1 MESNVYLE
9 ARREWDE
16 RYADL
21 VLGKRNW
28 QIAAGG
34 LLVLGLILASGMV
47 WLSERSRYIPSVVE
61 VDKLG
66 YALTVPQPLTPVAL
80 PDVTAR
86 MERYEIAAF
95 IRDARSVTS
104 DAQVEHQTLNAL
116 LARTRGAAD
125 RFLDEYY
132 HSDNFSHNPFKVA
145 EKQTV
150 SVQIDSIL
158 QLSPRSYQVRWTEQQ
173 RDLNG
178 VAIGSPSHWEAALET
193 EIVSPSSDEAIVSNP
208 LGFCVTQILDRTARL
223 GRQTI
228 RVGGRPMRR
237 IVMTGAFALALTL
250 DACAAKQSPTPTPP
264 PLNLVT
270 EAEPKAEA
278 PPALPTP
285 AQILA
290 AQPPEVRQAIK
301 EHDKSGDWA
310 IYRTPGYTLYPYN
323 QGPPPTVDCEPL
335 RTSDIQL
342 QPGETITDVAIGDS
356 ERWMATP
363 ASSSSPGGS
372 GIGAEGPPIFHPVGE

>member
-47 WLSERSRYIPSVVE
+47 WVSERSRYIPYVVE

-66 YALTVPQPLTPVAL
+66 YAMTVPQPLKPVVL

-86 MERYEIAAF
+86 MERYEVAAF

-104 DAQVEHQTLNAL
+104 DTQVEHQTLNAL
-116 LARTRGAAD
+116 LAHTRGAAD
-125 RFLDEYY
+125 RFIDEYY
-132 HSDNFSHNPFKVA
+132 HSDNFSHNPFKIA

-178 VAIGSPSHWEAALET
+178 VAFGSPSHWEAALET
-193 EIVSPSSDEAIVSNP
+193 EIVPPSSDDAIVSNP
-208 LGFCVTQILDRTARL
+208 LGFCVTQI
-223 GRQTI
+223 
-228 RVGGRPMRR
+228 
-237 IVMTGAFALALTL
+237 
-250 DACAAKQSPTPTPP
+250 SW
-264 PLNLVT
+264 T
-270 EAEPKAEA
+270 E
-278 PPALPTP
+278 
-285 AQILA
+285 Q
-290 AQPPEVRQAIK
+290 
-301 EHDKSGDWA
+301 
-310 IYRTPGYTLYPYN
+310 
-323 QGPPPTVDCEPL
+323 QG
-335 RTSDIQL
+335 
-342 QPGETITDVAIGDS
+342 
-356 ERWMATP
+356 
-363 ASSSSPGGS
+363 
-372 GIGAEGPPIFHPVGE
+372 

>member
-34 LLVLGLILASGMV
+34 LLVLGLILATGIV
-47 WLSERSRYIPSVVE
+47 WLSNRSRYIPYVVE

-86 MERYEIAAF
+86 MERYEVAAF

-116 LARTRGAAD
+116 LAHTRGAAD
-125 RFLDEYY
+125 RFLD
-132 HSDNFSHNPFKVA
+132 

-178 VAIGSPSHWEAALET
+178 VAVGSPSHWEAALET
-193 EIVSPSSDEAIVSNP
+193 EIVSPSSDDAIVSNP
-208 LGFCVTQILDRTARL
+208 LGFCVTQI
-223 GRQTI
+223 
-228 RVGGRPMRR
+228 
-237 IVMTGAFALALTL
+237 
-250 DACAAKQSPTPTPP
+250 SW
-264 PLNLVT
+264 T
-270 EAEPKAEA
+270 E
-278 PPALPTP
+278 
-285 AQILA
+285 Q
-290 AQPPEVRQAIK
+290 
-301 EHDKSGDWA
+301 
-310 IYRTPGYTLYPYN
+310 
-323 QGPPPTVDCEPL
+323 QG
-335 RTSDIQL
+335 
-342 QPGETITDVAIGDS
+342 
-356 ERWMATP
+356 
-363 ASSSSPGGS
+363 
-372 GIGAEGPPIFHPVGE
+372 